1 MRGIGTLEYL
11 KGRPIKEFMDTIEE
25 IIKIDEQHKQK

>member
-25 IIKIDEQHKQK
+25 IIRIDEQRKKK